1 MNSAIRGVVVG
12 HGRVAEALVEAAEG
26 ISGVTDAL
34 IPVSNDGCDRDRLED
49 RIAEAIS
56 GHPSVVFVDLPSGS
70 CLLAALHRLRDQ
82 SDVKVV
88 TGVNLAMLLDFLF
101 HRELPLHDVAEHVV
115 GKGCGAIRV
124 T

>member
-1 MNSAIRGVVVG
+1 MRPKGL
-12 HGRVAEALVEAAEG
+12 VA
-26 ISGVTDAL
+26 S
-34 IPVSNDGCDRDRLED
+34 PM
-49 RIAEAIS
+49 
-56 GHPSVVFVDLPSGS
+56 PWS
-70 CLLAALHRLRDQ
+70 CLLAALHRFRGQ

-101 HRELPLHDVAEHVV
+101 HRELPLHDVAEHVA

>member
-1 MNSAIRGVVVG
+1 MNSRICGVVVA
-12 HGRVAEALVEAAEG
+12 HGRVAEALVDAAEG

-34 IPVSNDGCDRDRLED
+34 VPVSNDGCDRDRLED
-49 RIAEAIS
+49 RIAEAINGRS
-56 GHPSVVFVDLPSGS
+56 SVVFVDLPSGS
-70 CLLAALHRLRDQ
+70 CLLAALHRFRGQ

-101 HRELPLHDVAEHVV
+101 HRELPLHDVAEHVA